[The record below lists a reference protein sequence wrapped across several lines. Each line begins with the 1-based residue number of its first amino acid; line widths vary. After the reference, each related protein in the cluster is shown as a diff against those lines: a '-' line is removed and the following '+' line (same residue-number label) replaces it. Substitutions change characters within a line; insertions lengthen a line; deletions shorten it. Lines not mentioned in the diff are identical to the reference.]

1 MNYKRGPTGWPWRGA
16 QLGAQ
21 LVAMGLLALAALVA
35 RADSDRYIDVS
46 KAVAQST
53 DASDQAFFRE
63 LEAMHQALAKVSG
76 IKSRLLLS
84 DSDEVNAF
92 ATEAEGEQLIVLNMG
107 LVDALGD
114 DRDALVSVLAHEYA
128 HHGRS
133 HLAST
138 KSTNS
143 LFGVLGVVVGA
154 VIDYKLGTGG
164 LGQDIGGAGAKVITR
179 SFSRDQE
186 READATGL
194 QWMVDAGYNPAGAV
208 RAQRKFLE
216 MAGTSGGFSLFRT
229 HPGSDERVVNL
240 QGLIAANAKAQAL
253 QSDQKVALALP
264 SAEEDDEE
272 ADESE
277 GLAVA
282 AFTEPPAALLEPVH
296 GTSLAGFAQISND
309 IVFMGEAQAL
319 ARHKLS
325 ASRYA
330 QINDGWTAR
339 MRGES
344 GHTLTGA
351 YSMHYFE
358 ASQGRFAAWGKDVA
372 QAMRS
377 GRLVQTSEPVP
388 VDDWAALVQAQRQ
401 AVKDGQYD
409 AAAFERAVK
418 AKGMT
423 SYDFNIVNSWWMQ
436 RARERAANGDTSLY
450 QKLG

>member
-1 MNYKRGPTGWPWRGA
+1 MDYKTRHHRPAGWPRRSARIGA
-16 QLGAQ
+16 I
-21 LVAMGLLALAALVA
+21 GLLALAALVA

-46 KAVAQST
+46 KAAARTT
-53 DASDQAFFRE
+53 DASEQAFFRE
-63 LEAMHQALAKVSG
+63 LEDMHQKLAKVSG
-76 IKSRLLLS
+76 IDAKLLLS
-84 DSDEVNAF
+84 DSDDVNAF
-92 ATEAEGEQLIVLNMG
+92 ATEVKGEKLIVLNMG
-107 LVDALGD
+107 LIDALGD
-114 DRDALVSVLAHEYA
+114 DRDALVAVLAHEYA
-128 HHGRS
+128 HHGKS

-179 SFSRDQE
+179 TFSRDQE

-216 MAGTSGGFSLFRT
+216 MAGSSSGFSLFRT

-240 QGLIAANAKAQAL
+240 QGLIAANARAQAL
-253 QSDQKVALALP
+253 QSDQKVALAMPLAGE
-264 SAEEDDEE
+264 SDEKAAET
-272 ADESE
+272 E
-277 GLAVA
+277 GRVVA
-282 AFTEPPAALLEPVH
+282 AFTEPPAALLEPVQ
-296 GTSLAGFAQISND
+296 GTSLASFAQISND
-309 IVFMGEAQAL
+309 IVFMGETKAL

-351 YSMHYFE
+351 YAMHYFE

-377 GRLVQTSEPVP
+377 GRLAQASEPLP
-388 VDDWAALVQAQRQ
+388 VDDWAALVLAQRQ

-409 AAAFERAVK
+409 AAAFERA
-418 AKGMT
+418 ATARGLT

-436 RARERAANGDTSLY
+436 RARERAAQGDTSLY

>member
-1 MNYKRGPTGWPWRGA
+1 MNYKNGPARWPWRGA
-16 QLGAQ
+16 RLG
-21 LVAMGLLALAALVA
+21 VFGLLALVALVA
-35 RADSDRYIDVS
+35 QADSSRYVDVS
-46 KAVAQST
+46 KAAAQTNDS
-53 DASDQAFFRE
+53 SDQTFFRE

-76 IKSRLLLS
+76 IESRLLLS
-84 DSDEVNAF
+84 DNGEVNAF
-92 ATEAEGEQLIVLNMG
+92 ATEVKGEKLIVLNMG

-128 HHGRS
+128 HHGKS

-143 LFGVLGVVVGA
+143 LFGVLGAVVGA

-216 MAGTSGGFSLFRT
+216 MAGSSDGFSLFRT
-229 HPGSDERVVNL
+229 HPGSDERVLNL
-240 QGLIAANAKAQAL
+240 QGLIAANAKAQTL

-264 SAEEDDEE
+264 WVEEKDED

-277 GLAVA
+277 GQAVA
-282 AFTEPPAALLEPVH
+282 AFTEPPAALLEPVQ

-309 IVFMGEAQAL
+309 IVFMGEAKAL

-351 YSMHYFE
+351 YSVHYFE

-377 GRLVQTSEPVP
+377 GRLAQATEPVP
-388 VDDWAALVQAQRQ
+388 VDDWAELVQAQRQ
-401 AVKDGQYD
+401 VVKDGQYD
-409 AAAFERAVK
+409 AAAFERAAK
-418 AKGMT
+418 ARGLT

-436 RARERAANGDTSLY
+436 RARERAAKGDTSLY